1 MTFVVCRNLL
11 HSSYSGFESFPPGAR
26 QELIFVLLFG
36 AWQLEGMCENWVI
49 DDSVGFAKQD
59 GLNEMPH

>member
-11 HSSYSGFESFPPGAR
+11 HTPVLSLFHQVPGKS
-26 QELIFVLLFG
+26 LYLFG

>member
-11 HSSYSGFESFPPGAR
+11 HAPVLSLFYQVPGKTLRLLSF
-26 QELIFVLLFG
+26 FG
-36 AWQLEGMCENWVI
+36 TWQLEGVCENWVI